1 MTSYPV
7 IEQRSLPKAPRGGP
21 WGLGFRARQLSD
33 LPLPNAH
40 EVVIYK
46 SGNSYV
52 VDDGRSRPTDA
63 HIANAT
69 NISVVDMR
77 ENAPVTAQM
86 SIPSAGADVF
96 AVQVTFLC
104 TVRKPE
110 DVVDSGLKD
119 MAEPLTQYLARHQP
133 LFHVGEDHEFD
144 DIAVVR
150 RNVTAEV
157 KAYVSVRPPRFRGM
171 EVTLGNV
178 QVLTPTE
185 LAEFERVR
193 RERRREGLLTS
204 EGQRQEHFLAREREE
219 HQQVMD
225 VLKQRYQHDL
235 EAQAER
241 NREELAEM
249 KRRLDEDRE
258 LQQQRHEQLVAE
270 MRQEFEQVREQRQFN
285 HDQGLRSKKFD
296 HAIAEASKLAQAI
309 GADRTEVPSLI
320 AAGAAE
326 RTIAETADLL
336 GQDRRAERDAQATDS
351 LRRETWDRED
361 GRARWQAERED
372 KRVHWQAERED
383 ARLRYQLKAEQLSAE
398 LAVFGEAIK
407 RGHGDYHT
415 IDQLAAM
422 IGGAVK
428 QLANASAK
436 IAPSSAT
443 ADQVKDSEPVYE
455 AEVVDEPGAEP
466 DARASEP
473 QPRDAAKPD
482 AGADDHSPEPPDS
495 EVREEDLG

>member
-1 MTSYPV
+1 MASYPV
-7 IEQRSLPKAPRGGP
+7 IEQKSLPKAPRGGP
-21 WGLGFRARQLSD
+21 WGIGFRTRQLSD

-40 EVVIYK
+40 EAVVYK

-77 ENAPVTAQM
+77 ENAPVTVQV

-104 TVRKPE
+104 TVRKPD
-110 DVVDSGLKD
+110 DVVNSGLTD

-171 EVTLGNV
+171 EVTLGNAA
-178 QVLTPTE
+178 VLTPTE
-185 LAEFERVR
+185 LAEFEKTR

-204 EGQRQEHFLAREREE
+204 EDQRQGHFLAREREE

-241 NREELAEM
+241 NHQELAEM

-258 LQQQRHEQLVAE
+258 LQQRRHEQLVAE
-270 MRQEFEQVREQRQFN
+270 MRQEFEQAREQRQLI

-296 HAIAEASKLAQAI
+296 HAIAEAGKVAHAI

-320 AAGAAE
+320 AATAGE

-336 GQDRRAERDAQATDS
+336 GQDRRAERDAKATDS
-351 LRRETWDRED
+351 RRRETWDRED
-361 GRARWQAERED
+361 DRARWQAKRED
-372 KRVHWQAERED
+372 KQVRWQAERED
-383 ARLRYQLKAEQLSAE
+383 ARRRYQVQADLLSGE

-407 RGHGDYHT
+407 RGLGDRRT
-415 IDQLAAM
+415 IDQIAAV
-422 IGGAVK
+422 IRGAVK
-428 QLANASAK
+428 QLESASAK
-436 IAPSSAT
+436 VAAPSSAT
-443 ADQVKDSEPVYE
+443 ADQVKDSEPVYD
-455 AEVVDEPGAEP
+455 AEVVDEPAAAPGP
-466 DARASEP
+466 QASEP
-473 QPRDAAKPD
+473 EPRAKPEPEP
-482 AGADDHSPEPPDS
+482 DDHSPEPPDS

>member
-1 MTSYPV
+1 MASYPV
-7 IEQRSLPKAPRGGP
+7 IEQKSLPTAPRGGP
-21 WGLGFRARQLSD
+21 WGLGFRARQLSA

-40 EVVIYK
+40 EAVVYK
-46 SGNSYV
+46 SGNRYV
-52 VDDGRSRPTDA
+52 IDDGRSRPTDA
-63 HIANAT
+63 HVANAT

-77 ENAPVTAQM
+77 ENAPVTAQV

-110 DVVDSGLKD
+110 DVVDSGLTD

-178 QVLTPTE
+178 QVLTPAD
-185 LAEFERVR
+185 LAEFERAR

-204 EGQRQEHFLAREREE
+204 EGQRQDHFLAREREE

-235 EAQAER
+235 DAQAER

-258 LQQQRHEQLVAE
+258 LQQRRHEQLVAE
-270 MRQEFEQVREQRQFN
+270 MRQIHYQEQEQRQFV
-285 HDQGLRSKKFD
+285 HDQEQRSKRFD
-296 HAIAEASKLAQAI
+296 QAIVEASKLAQAI

-320 AAGAAE
+320 AAGAGE

-336 GQDRRAERDAQATDS
+336 GQDRRADHDAQASDS
-351 LRRETWDRED
+351 LRRETWGRED
-361 GRARWQAERED
+361 DRARWQARRED
-372 KRVHWQAERED
+372 ERVRWQAERED
-383 ARLRYQLKAEQLSAE
+383 ARLRYQLKVDQLGAE
-398 LAVFGEAIK
+398 LAVYSEAIK
-407 RGHGDYHT
+407 RGLADTRT
-415 IDQLAAM
+415 IDQIAAV
-422 IGGAVK
+422 ISGAVQ
-428 QLANASAK
+428 QLESASAK
-436 IAPSSAT
+436 VGAPSSAT
-443 ADQVKDSEPVYE
+443 ADQVKDAEPVYD
-455 AEVVDEPGAEP
+455 AEVVDEPAAEP
-466 DARASEP
+466 GPPTSEP
-473 QPRDAAKPD
+473 EPRAKPE
-482 AGADDHSPEPPDS
+482 AQADDHNTEQTNS